1 MFDKLNLGDMGKM
14 FEQMQE
20 SASKIQEESKS
31 KVFTTRSGGGM
42 IEASMNGNGEMI
54 DLSIDDSLMD
64 DKDSL
69 QILIMSA
76 ITELFKMVEDDK
88 KNTAMSM
95 MGGLNPFGGQ

>member
-14 FEQMQE
+14 LEQMQE

-31 KVFTTRSGGGM
+31 KTFTTRSGGGM
-42 IEASMNGNGEMI
+42 IEASMNGNGEMT

-88 KNTAMSM
+88 KNSAMSM